1 MCDRCNHCAV
11 VDRLVE
17 LVVFTGCS
25 SVVVCVTSYRQCAQ
39 SEILE
44 ARNNEVVNKVIL
56 FNRIIYYKQENCPLW
71 VITLRAV

>member
-1 MCDRCNHCAV
+1 M
-11 VDRLVE
+11 

-25 SVVVCVTSYRQCAQ
+25 SGVVCVTSYRQCAQ

-56 FNRIIYYKQENCPLW
+56 FNRIIYYKRRELP
-71 VITLRAV
+71 TLGNYAASRVNFIPTFRNK